1 MAVLASELIGELR
14 LYRLIMLGLLKQ
26 GWEQLKDHK
35 KAVFYFYLTNL
46 LVAALLLVPFMQVF
60 EDSLGPGL
68 YRDKLEGRLD
78 YDWYTLFTD
87 RVTGFASS
95 FTPWVLG
102 MGPFARHLERL
113 LDGDLIGLPG
123 GIVSLGALYVLL
135 NSFLLAAAVGS
146 LALDPK
152 GTSFREFF
160 RNGGMFFGRFLRL
173 AVLAI
178 LAFWLV
184 GSWIVEPLSDLGE
197 KLTNA
202 AVTDRGAF
210 YWNLTR
216 YGIVLVIFLFLNM
229 LFDYARIKIALEDR
243 TSALVAFLSALK
255 FCTTHFLISF
265 GFYLLIVTLG
275 LVWVVLYTGMEWLLP
290 QQGWLTILLAAFV
303 QQLYMVGRLTVK
315 LLFYSG
321 QMQLYLNRQELG
333 RGLKPTALTVP
344 S

>member
-1 MAVLASELIGELR
+1 
-14 LYRLIMLGLLKQ
+14 MLGLLKR
-26 GWEQLKDHK
+26 GWEQLKNHK
-35 KAVFYFYLTNL
+35 KAVFYFYFANL
-46 LVAALLLVPFMQVF
+46 LVAALLLMPFMQVF

-87 RVTGFASS
+87 RVTGFAST

-102 MGPFARHLERL
+102 VGPFARNLEVL
-113 LDGDLIGLPG
+113 LDGKLIRLPW
-123 GIVSLGALYVLL
+123 GIVSLGGLYILL

-146 LALDPK
+146 LALDPQ

-160 RNGGMFFGRFLRL
+160 RNGGMFFGRFFRL
-173 AVLAI
+173 AILSI

-197 KLTNA
+197 KLTNV

-216 YGIVLVIFLFLNM
+216 YLIVLVIFLFLNM
-229 LFDYARIKIALEDR
+229 LFDYAKIKIALEDR

-255 FCTTHFLISF
+255 FCTIHFLITF
-265 GFYLLIVTLG
+265 GFYLVIVALG
-275 LVWVVLYTGMEWLLP
+275 LVWVVLYAGIEWLLP
-290 QQGWLTILLAAFV
+290 QQGWLTVLLAAIV
-303 QQLYMVGRLTVK
+303 QQFYMVGRLTVK
-315 LLFYSG
+315 LFFYSG
-321 QMQLYLNRQELG
+321 QMQLYL
-333 RGLKPTALTVP
+333 KP

>member
-1 MAVLASELIGELR
+1 
-14 LYRLIMLGLLKQ
+14 
-26 GWEQLKDHK
+26 
-35 KAVFYFYLTNL
+35 
-46 LVAALLLVPFMQVF
+46 MQVF

-87 RVTGFASS
+87 RETGFASTFS
-95 FTPWVLG
+95 PWVRG
-102 MGPFARHLERL
+102 VGPFARTLERL
-113 LDGDLIGLPG
+113 LDGELTRLPG
-123 GIVSLGALYVLL
+123 VIVSLGVLYILL

-146 LALDPK
+146 LALDPQ

-160 RNGGMFFGRFLRL
+160 RNGGMFFGRFFRL

-178 LAFWLV
+178 LTFWLV

-202 AVTDRGAF
+202 ALTDRGAF

-216 YGIVLVIFLFLNM
+216 YLIVLVIFLLLNM
-229 LFDYARIKIALEDR
+229 LFDYAKIKIALEDR

-255 FCTTHFLISF
+255 FCAAHFLISF
-265 GFYLLIVTLG
+265 GFYLLIVALG
-275 LVWVVLYTGMEWLLP
+275 LVWVVLYAGIEWLLP
-290 QQGWLTILLAAFV
+290 QQGWLTILLAAIV
-303 QQLYMVGRLTVK
+303 QQLYMLGRLTVK

-321 QMQLYLNRQELG
+321 QMQLYLSMKDTL
-333 RGLKPTALTVP
+333 PVVP
-344 S
+344 ENFSGFPSEPVFEGPSSPPHE

>member
-1 MAVLASELIGELR
+1 MAVLASELIGDLR
-14 LYRLIMLGLLKQ
+14 LYRLIMLELLKQ
-26 GWEQLKDHK
+26 GWKQLKNHK
-35 KAVFYFYLTNL
+35 KTVFYFYCANL

-68 YRDKLEGRLD
+68 YRDKMEGRLD

-87 RVTGFASS
+87 RVTGFAST

-102 MGPFARHLERL
+102 VGPFARNLEVL
-113 LDGDLIGLPG
+113 LDGELTQFPW

-146 LALDPK
+146 LALDPQ

-160 RNGGMFFGRFLRL
+160 RNGGMFFGRFFRV

-178 LAFWLV
+178 LAFWFV

-216 YGIVLVIFLFLNM
+216 YLIVLTIFLILNM
-229 LFDYARIKIALEDR
+229 LFDYAKIKIALEDR
-243 TSALVAFLSALK
+243 TSALVAFISALK
-255 FCTTHFLISF
+255 FCTTHFFFSF
-265 GFYLLIVTLG
+265 GFYLLIISLG
-275 LVWVVLYTGMEWLLP
+275 LVWVVLYTGIEWLLP
-290 QQGWLTILLAAFV
+290 QQGWLTILLATLV

-315 LLFYSG
+315 LLFFSG
-321 QMQLYLNRQELG
+321 QMQLYLRSQQ
-333 RGLKPTALTVP
+333 LTM
-344 S
+344 

>member
-1 MAVLASELIGELR
+1 
-14 LYRLIMLGLLKQ
+14 MLGLLKQ
-26 GWEQLKDHK
+26 GWKQLKDHK
-35 KAVFYFYLTNL
+35 KTIFYFYFANL

-68 YRDKLEGRLD
+68 YRDKLVGQLD

-87 RVTGFASS
+87 RVTGFAST

-102 MGPFARHLERL
+102 AGPFARNLEVL
-113 LDGDLIGLPG
+113 LDGELTRLPWV
-123 GIVSLGALYVLL
+123 IVSLGALYMLL

-160 RNGGMFFGRFLRL
+160 RNGGMFFGRFFRL

-178 LAFWLV
+178 LAFWFV

-202 AVTDRGAF
+202 SVTDRGAF
-210 YWNLTR
+210 YWDMAR
-216 YGIVLVIFLFLNM
+216 YWIVLVIFLFMIM
-229 LFDYARIKIALEDR
+229 LFDYAKIKTALEDR
-243 TSALVAFLSALK
+243 TSVVAAFFSALK
-255 FCTTHFLISF
+255 FCTTSFFSSF
-265 GFYLLIVTLG
+265 GFYLLITVVG
-275 LVWVVLYTGMEWLLP
+275 LAWVVLYTGIEWLLP
-290 QQGWLTILLAAFV
+290 QQSWLTILLAAIV
-303 QQLYMVGRLTVK
+303 QQLYMMGRLTVK

-321 QMQLYLNRQELG
+321 QMQFYLSRKDSFEETPGLA
-333 RGLKPTALTVP
+333 RGLKPTALTAPGELHP
-344 S
+344 SEPQA

>member
-1 MAVLASELIGELR
+1 
-14 LYRLIMLGLLKQ
+14 MLELLKQ
-26 GWEQLKDHK
+26 GWKQLKNHK
-35 KAVFYFYLTNL
+35 KTVFYFYCANL

-68 YRDKLEGRLD
+68 YRDKMEGRLD

-87 RVTGFASS
+87 RVTGFAST

-102 MGPFARHLERL
+102 VGPFARNLEVL
-113 LDGDLIGLPG
+113 LDGELTQFPW

-146 LALDPK
+146 LALDPQ

-160 RNGGMFFGRFLRL
+160 RNGGMFFGRFFRV

-178 LAFWLV
+178 LAFWFV

-216 YGIVLVIFLFLNM
+216 YLIVLTIFLILNM
-229 LFDYARIKIALEDR
+229 LFDYAKIKIALEDR
-243 TSALVAFLSALK
+243 TSALVAFISALK
-255 FCTTHFLISF
+255 FCTTHFFFSF
-265 GFYLLIVTLG
+265 GFYLLIISLG
-275 LVWVVLYTGMEWLLP
+275 LVWVVLYTGIEWLLP
-290 QQGWLTILLAAFV
+290 QQGWLTILLATLV

-315 LLFYSG
+315 LLFFSG
-321 QMQLYLNRQELG
+321 QMQLYLRSQQ
-333 RGLKPTALTVP
+333 LTM
-344 S
+344 

>member
-1 MAVLASELIGELR
+1 
-14 LYRLIMLGLLKQ
+14 MLQLLKQ
-26 GWEQLKDHK
+26 GWKQLKNHK
-35 KAVFYFYLTNL
+35 KTVFYFYCANL

-68 YRDKLEGRLD
+68 YRDKMEGRLD

-87 RVTGFASS
+87 RVTGFAST

-102 MGPFARHLERL
+102 VGPFARNLEVL
-113 LDGDLIGLPG
+113 LDGELTQFPW

-146 LALDPK
+146 LALDPQ

-160 RNGGMFFGRFLRL
+160 RNGGMFFGRFFRV

-178 LAFWLV
+178 LAFWFV

-216 YGIVLVIFLFLNM
+216 YLIVLTIFLILNM
-229 LFDYARIKIALEDR
+229 LFDYAKIKIALEDR
-243 TSALVAFLSALK
+243 TSALVAFISALK
-255 FCTTHFLISF
+255 FCTTHFFFSF
-265 GFYLLIVTLG
+265 GFYLLIISLG
-275 LVWVVLYTGMEWLLP
+275 LVWVVLYTGIEWLLP
-290 QQGWLTILLAAFV
+290 QQGWLTILLATLV

-315 LLFYSG
+315 LLFFSG
-321 QMQLYLNRQELG
+321 QMQLYLRSQQ
-333 RGLKPTALTVP
+333 LTM
-344 S
+344 